1 MTIEP
6 WQIALVVALLVALG
20 VMISLRR
27 MHNDPT
33 STFDLRDLLMENG
46 RVSKAAAVMMGSF
59 AATTWAFVYLTLS
72 GKLTEGLFGLYAAT
86 WIAPVISR
94 LIKSNGSAQQ
104 QEAPP
109 ALTVTATATTE
120 PKT

>member
-1 MTIEP
+1 MNIES
-6 WQIALVVALLVALG
+6 WQVALIVALVVALLIMV
-20 VMISLRR
+20 SLRR
-27 MHNDPT
+27 MHNDPS
-33 STFDLRDLLMENG
+33 STFDLRDLLMENN

-94 LIKSNGSAQQ
+94 LIKANGSAQQ
-104 QEAPP
+104 PEAQ
-109 ALTVTATATTE
+109 ALTVTTTAKVE
-120 PKT
+120 PKV

>member
-1 MTIEP
+1 MIDIQP
-6 WQIALVVALLVALG
+6 WQIALLVALLVLLAIL
-20 VMISLRR
+20 VSLRR
-27 MHNDPT
+27 AHNDPT

-59 AATTWAFVYLTLS
+59 AATTWAFIYLTLA

-94 LIKSNGSAQQ
+94 LIKSNGQAQQ
-104 QEAPP
+104 PEALP
-109 ALTVTATATTE
+109 AVTVTTKVE